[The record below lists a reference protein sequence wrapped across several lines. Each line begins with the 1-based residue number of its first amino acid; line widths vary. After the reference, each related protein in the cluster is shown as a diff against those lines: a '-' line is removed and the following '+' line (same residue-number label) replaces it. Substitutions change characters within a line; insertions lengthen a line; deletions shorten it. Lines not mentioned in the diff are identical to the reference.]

1 MKKNVYLLIFSA
13 ILAISLFACGA
24 PDEPEVTEP
33 TDEEKMEQLL
43 DLIETKVSE
52 YDGCTVSHDSGTINV
67 NVWKESITGTA
78 NSVLTQGGGS
88 KDETWEQAKADVEN
102 TVIHIADCIRSSD
115 FASTKLLLNV
125 LDHSDHGRKLLTFNN
140 SGVAYDIVAEA
151 SVPSQEEQPYKTEQ
165 STQPKTD
172 SSTKPDEGSG
182 GQNNFNTYDNPEQQQ
197 TNAAYVLNTSTMVF
211 HVPSCRMVSR
221 ISPENYSTH
230 NGTRNDVIGMGYSAC
245 GICNP

>member
-1 MKKNVYLLIFSA
+1 
-13 ILAISLFACGA
+13 
-24 PDEPEVTEP
+24 
-33 TDEEKMEQLL
+33 MEQLL

-52 YDGCTVSHDSGTINV
+52 YDGCTVSHEASTINV
-67 NVWKESITGTA
+67 NVWKESITGAA
-78 NSVLTQGGGS
+78 NSALAQGSGQ
-88 KDETWEQAKADVEN
+88 KDETWGKTKADVEN

-125 LDHSDHGRKLLTFNN
+125 LDHSDHGRKLLTFDN
-140 SGVAYDIVAEA
+140 SGVSYDIIAEA
-151 SVPSQEEQPYKTEQ
+151 SVSSQEEQTTKTEQ
-165 STQPKTD
+165 STKPKND
-172 SSTKPDEGSG
+172 SSTKPSEDSGS
-182 GQNNFNTYDNPEQQQ
+182 QNNFNTYDNPEQQQ

-245 GICNP
+245 GICTP